1 MEELFNSGQTKAKMG
16 RRRFLKDAVAVTGGA
31 VLLSSS
37 LLEDGLA
44 AGTTD
49 ALLLTCIDYR
59 FVDNT
64 AAYMA
69 KRHLTNKYD
78 IAVLAGAALGAV
90 TDKYPE
96 WNKTFWDHLGLAIK
110 LHQIKTV
117 LLMDHRDCGAYKLI
131 LGEDCC
137 NTPAKETE
145 AHATQLKNLRSQIGQ
160 KYPDLANKVELLL
173 MDLSGKVEII
183 R

>member
-1 MEELFNSGQTKAKMG
+1 MEQLLNAGQIKVKIG
-16 RRRFLKDAVAVTGGA
+16 RRRFLSYAVAGTGG

-37 LLEDGLA
+37 VLQDGLA

-49 ALLLTCIDYR
+49 ALLLTCVDYR
-59 FVDNT
+59 FVEMT

-69 KRHLTNKYD
+69 KRNLTNKYD
-78 IAVLAGAALGAV
+78 IVVLAGASLGAV

-96 WNKTFWDHLGLAIK
+96 WSKTFWDHLGLAIK

-117 LLMDHRDCGAYKLI
+117 LLMDHRDCGAYNI
-131 LGEDCC
+131 IFGEGCC
-137 NTPAKETE
+137 NTRAKETE
-145 AHATQLKNLRSQIGQ
+145 AHATQLKSLGSQIGQ
-160 KYPDLANKVELLL
+160 KYPDLAVELLL
-173 MDLSGKVEII
+173 IDLDGKVETI